1 MILELKIETQLVN
14 WNEIAKMCWS
24 SDKNKYG
31 RTKKRQQL
39 FIKHE
44 IRNQIDVENYFGD
57 NNTAVYYEWHTSTLL
72 DLGNMTA
79 GEKFLADSI
88 NELGIWSDD
97 RYIQEIKHK
106 RIEDVENYVIMRIKG
121 AKKK

>member
-1 MILELKIETQLVN
+1 MILELKIETQLIN

-44 IRNQIDVENYFGD
+44 INNQIEVQNYFGD
-57 NNTAVYYEWHTSTLL
+57 NNTSVSYDWHTSTHL

-88 NELGIWSDD
+88 NELGLWDDD

-106 RIEDVENYVIMRIKG
+106 RVVDNENYVIVRIKG

>member
-57 NNTAVYYEWHTSTLL
+57 NNTSVYYEWHTSTPVSYTHLTL
-72 DLGNMTA
+72 PT
-79 GEKFLADSI
+79 
-88 NELGIWSDD
+88 
-97 RYIQEIKHK
+97 K
-106 RIEDVENYVIMRIKG
+106 RIV
-121 AKKK
+121 